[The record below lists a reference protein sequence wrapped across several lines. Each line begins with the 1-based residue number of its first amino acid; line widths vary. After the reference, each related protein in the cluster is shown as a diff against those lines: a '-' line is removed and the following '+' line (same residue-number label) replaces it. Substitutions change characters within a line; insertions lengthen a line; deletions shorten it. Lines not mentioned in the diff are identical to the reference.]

1 MVKVRPLDQRRLLGV
16 AGRHAVVT
24 DRKIEDGGS
33 DVGCTSGE
41 LLLLAIGS
49 CATGSLR
56 NFLWGCGLAAD
67 RLEVNVDLEA
77 SPTPGERDAIAIDIK
92 LPAEILDGRTD
103 EITSAAQSGR
113 VVSRIR
119 LGSRVVVRCQP
130 ADSPVGSPS
139 HQDLSAHESHPS

>member
-1 MVKVRPLDQRRLLGV
+1 MVKVKPLDQKRLLGV
-16 AGRHAVVT
+16 AGHHAVVT

-56 NFLWGCGLAAD
+56 NFLSKSGLATNG
-67 RLEVNVDLEA
+67 LEVDVQLEP
-77 SPTPGERDAIAIDIK
+77 PTEPDERDAIAIDIC
-92 LPAEILDGRTD
+92 LPSDVLDGRAD
-103 EITSAAQSGR
+103 EIADAAQSGR
-113 VVSRIR
+113 VVSRMK

-130 ADSPVGSPS
+130 AR
-139 HQDLSAHESHPS
+139 